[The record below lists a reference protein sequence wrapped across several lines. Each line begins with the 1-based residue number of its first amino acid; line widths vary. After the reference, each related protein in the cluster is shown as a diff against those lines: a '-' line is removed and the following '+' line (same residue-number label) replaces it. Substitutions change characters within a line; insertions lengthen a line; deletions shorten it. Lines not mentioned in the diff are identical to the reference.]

1 MGLTHPT
8 VGIVGGTGRMGSWFA
23 NLFERGG
30 LRVLR
35 AGRKT
40 RLTPSSMVRKSDVVV
55 ISVPIAE
62 TVEVI
67 RELGPLVR
75 ENGLLMDLTSIKKGP
90 LEAMLQY
97 SRAEVV
103 GTHPLFG
110 PEEEDRAERKVAI
123 CPGRGERGLRWLTGI
138 LGKAGIRVVVMDPEE
153 HDRIMGL
160 IQGVSHFS
168 TLALALC
175 ISRSGF
181 SFDDVLRCATW
192 NFKSGLDRIR
202 AMAGQPS
209 ELFESLLMAN
219 PGAGEFIERYGD
231 AVEKM
236 MGITRQ
242 KDTGAFRGVFNSL
255 KAFFRANQESEVVS
269 S

>member
-23 NLFERGG
+23 NLFAKQG
-30 LRVLR
+30 LRVLC

-40 RLTPSSMVRKSDVVV
+40 RLTPSAMVRKSDVVV
-55 ISVPIAE
+55 ISVPIAH
-62 TVEVI
+62 TIGVI
-67 RELGPLVR
+67 RELSPLVR
-75 ENGLLMDLTSIKKGP
+75 ENGLLMDLTSIKKEP

-103 GTHPLFG
+103 GAHPLFG
-110 PEEEDRAERKVAI
+110 PEEEHTAGQKVAI
-123 CPGRGERGLRWLTGI
+123 CPGRGERGLKWLTGI
-138 LGKAGIRVVVMDPEE
+138 LEKTGIRVVVMDPEE

-160 IQGVSHFS
+160 TQGLSHFS

-181 SFDDVLRCATW
+181 SLDDVLRCATQ
-192 NFKSGLDRIR
+192 NFKRRLDRIG
-202 AMAGQPS
+202 AMAEQPS
-209 ELFESLLMAN
+209 ELYESLLMAN
-219 PGAGEFIERYGD
+219 PASGEFIEQYEY

-236 MGITRQ
+236 MGIIRKGDRRT
-242 KDTGAFRGVFNSL
+242 FRGLFHSL
-255 KAFFRANQESEVVS
+255 KDFFKANQKGEVIS

>member
-23 NLFERGG
+23 NLLERQG
-30 LRVLR
+30 LRVLC

-40 RLTPSSMVRKSDVVV
+40 RLTPSAMLRKSDVVV
-55 ISVPIAE
+55 ISVPIAD

-90 LEAMLQY
+90 LEAMLQC

-103 GTHPLFG
+103 GAHPLFG
-110 PEEEDRAERKVAI
+110 PEEEHIAEQKVAI

-138 LGKAGIRVVVMDPEE
+138 LEEAGIRVMVMDPEE
-153 HDRIMGL
+153 HDRFMGL
-160 IQGVSHFS
+160 IQGASHFS

-181 SFDDVLRCATW
+181 SFDDVLRCATR
-192 NFKSGLDRIR
+192 NFKRRLDRIG
-202 AMAGQPS
+202 AMAEQPS
-209 ELFESLLMAN
+209 ELYESLLMAN

-236 MGITRQ
+236 MGIIRKGDRRT
-242 KDTGAFRGVFNSL
+242 FRELFHSL
-255 KAFFRANQESEVVS
+255 KHFFKANQKGEVIPS
-269 S
+269 